1 MKNDK
6 LGCENVH
13 PLNGFLLIQWRSFK
27 VMAERKMN
35 RRFFLKAAGSTAALA
50 AAAPYL
56 DLKFFKPL
64 EAAAAAAPS
73 EQWIHGMCS
82 FCMFGCP
89 IKAKVVDGR
98 IEKIEGAPGMPI
110 MDGKICAKGMSAI
123 DRLYRPD
130 RLRTPLK
137 RVGARG
143 EGKFKRISWEETLDE
158 IASRMKKYR
167 EESHPE
173 AVDFLWGCPMQTP
186 SIDFFDYFRLVYGSP
201 NFSHFH
207 GDSCYSSG
215 AIANMMAG
223 IPPFTHVCDF
233 EQSLYTVHIGYCPT
247 TGSWTPGGT
256 WTMREVSIG
265 LKNGLELEIVDPRME
280 EDAAMFSWTPVRPD
294 TDIAFAMGLLH
305 VLIKEKLYDRAFLL
319 NFTNAPMLVRTDNG
333 LPLKDKDG
341 KYVVW
346 NPKTRKAVPMGE
358 PGVTPSLEGAF
369 SVDGAACKT
378 GFQLLAERVKNFT
391 PEKVAQITQ
400 IPQGAKRIR
409 DIATKLGRLKPR
421 SAVQISSVASA
432 KQANVIQK
440 IRTFGIVN
448 MLLGNFDKPGGIYFL
463 QPPLTSGGP
472 YYMSFGTPP
481 GKTPAKIEKP
491 CVDFDAKHY
500 PFGSIDLPVPDRHY
514 SAVSE
519 GKPYPIKML
528 FITSLN
534 MFNHAAI
541 PTRKMLTDAEFIVVC
556 ENWPCITVDWADI
569 VIPDA
574 TYLERETVRQSTWST
589 YPFIASRGIVKPPEG
604 VKPLA
609 DVLLD
614 LGKRIGLGEYFDFTI
629 EDWYNQQLKPLGLNI
644 QQLKEKGPYFKYE
657 KKYEKFPYRPDIMK
671 PTSRSGRLEIYCT
684 WMAEDFYGNANSPYY
699 KNPDIDPLPHD
710 FRTMRTNLGKDEFYL
725 VTGKSAINAHSGSAG
740 NRYLNEQY
748 LCDGIGLHRIWIS
761 ASRAKSLGIKDQDVV
776 SVASDETGGKGQARV
791 MVTEGIHPSTAF
803 VYHQFGN
810 HSKGLKTDLGQV
822 GILDNDFQPHNIE
835 PLSGGLGRC
844 QMIVKINK

>member
-1 MKNDK
+1 MT
-6 LGCENVH
+6 
-13 PLNGFLLIQWRSFK
+13 
-27 VMAERKMN
+27 ERKVN
-35 RRFFLKAAGSTAALA
+35 RRGFLKAAGATAALA
-50 AAAPYL
+50 ASAPFL
-56 DLKFFKPL
+56 DLNFLSPL
-64 EAAAAAAPS
+64 EATAS
-73 EQWIHGMCS
+73 EKPTEKWVYGMCS

-98 IEKIEGAPGMPI
+98 IEAIEGVADMPI
-110 MDGKICAKGMSAI
+110 MEGKICAKGMSAI

-137 RVGARG
+137 RVGKRG
-143 EGKFKRISWEETLDE
+143 EGKFKRISWDEAIEE

-167 EESHPE
+167 DEGHPE
-173 AVDFLWGCPMQTP
+173 AIDFLWGCPMQTP
-186 SIDFFDYFRLVYGSP
+186 SIDFFDYFRQVVGSP

-215 AIANMMAG
+215 VVGNMMAG

-233 EQSLYTVHIGYCPT
+233 ERALYTVHIGYCPT

-265 LKNGLELEIVDPRME
+265 LKNGLEMEIVDPRME
-280 EDAAMFSWTPVRPD
+280 EDGAMFNWTPVRPD
-294 TDIAFAMGLLH
+294 TDIAFAMGLIH
-305 VLIKEKLYDRAFLL
+305 VLIKEKLYDRTFLL
-319 NFTNAPMLVRTDNG
+319 NYTNAPMLIRKDNG
-333 LPLKDKDG
+333 LPLKDAGG

-346 NPKTRKAVPMGE
+346 NPRIKKAVTMGE
-358 PGVTPSLEGAF
+358 PGVVPSLEGTF
-369 SVDGAACKT
+369 SVNGVACKT
-378 GFQLLAERVKNFT
+378 GFQLLTERVKSYT
-391 PEKVAQITQ
+391 PETVAKITQ

-421 SAVQISSVASA
+421 SSVQMSSVAAA

-440 IRTFGIVN
+440 IRSFGIIN

-463 QPPLTSGGP
+463 QPALTSGGP

-481 GKTPAKIEKP
+481 GKTPPKIEKP
-491 CVDFDAKHY
+491 CVDFDPKLY

-528 FITSLN
+528 FITSVN
-534 MFNHAAI
+534 MFNHPVI
-541 PTRKMLTDAEFIVVC
+541 ETRKMLTDAEFIVVC
-556 ENWPCITVDWADI
+556 ENWPCMTVDWADI
-569 VIPDA
+569 VLPDA

-604 VKPLA
+604 VMPLA
-609 DVLLD
+609 EALLAV
-614 LGKRIGLGEYFDFTI
+614 GKRMGLGEYFDFTI
-629 EDWYNQQLKPLGLNI
+629 EEWYNYQLKPLGLSI
-644 QQLKEKGPYFKYE
+644 QQLKDKGAYFKYD
-657 KKYEKFPYRPDIMK
+657 KQYEKFPYQSSPYK

-684 WMAEDFYGNANSPYY
+684 WMAEDYYFNADSPYY
-699 KNPDIDPLPHD
+699 KNQDIDPLPHD
-710 FRTMRTNLGKDEFYL
+710 FRTLPTKLAKDEFYL

-761 ASRAKSLGIKDQDVV
+761 ANRAKLMGIKDQDIV
-776 SVASDETGGKGQARV
+776 SVDSAVTGGKGQARV
-791 MVTEGIHPSTAF
+791 MVTEGIHPTTAF

-822 GILDNDFQPHNIE
+822 GILDNDFQPHNVE

-844 QMIVKINK
+844 QMIVKIHK